1 MTVSPK
7 LALLPLA
14 LSILACGSSGS
25 PSPTGLAAPSLQ
37 TPGDNEQIRQNDP
50 TTGCAFSPTHGYGF
64 QVAFTWTPV
73 PEAVHYH
80 LLLIHDGAQY
90 PALDTQVDEPS
101 YLMRFCNAYVI
112 DANRFGWHWT
122 ATAVTEDGEDGIWAE
137 QRNYEFEPIAL
148 PPVP

>member
-1 MTVSPK
+1 
-7 LALLPLA
+7 
-14 LSILACGSSGS
+14 
-25 PSPTGLAAPSLQ
+25 LAAPSLQ

-122 ATAVTEDGEDGIWAE
+122 ATAVTEDGEDLGPSPLSSSGRSARLRVDGGAQVHSGIT
-137 QRNYEFEPIAL
+137 
-148 PPVP
+148 